1 MNKIKY
7 SSIIK
12 IKIMAIVLLSPFIFI
27 GCETTVIE
35 VNEVEFFI
43 TKTWK
48 IETVIVNGEEVI
60 DTDLTQY
67 RLELKDDF
75 TFTRITIDGKEETG
89 DWKLTAGLSQIILFV
104 GDPREERYLLIDLKV
119 RQMEIKLLQES
130 FKEGELDIRYFL
142 EPVKGQ

>member
-1 MNKIKY
+1 MHTKEKT
-7 SSIIK
+7 SSNQLFNMALLFII
-12 IKIMAIVLLSPFIFI
+12 AFGFW

-35 VNEVEFFI
+35 VNEAEFFI
-43 TKTWK
+43 TKNWK
-48 IETVIVNGEEVI
+48 IESVILNGDEVT

-75 TFTRITIDGKEETG
+75 TFNRITIDGIDESG
-89 DWKLTAGLSQIILFV
+89 DWKLTAGLSQIVLFV
-104 GDPREERYLLIDLKV
+104 GNPKEERYLLLDLKV

-130 FKEGELDIRYFL
+130 FKQGELDIRYFL

>member
-1 MNKIKY
+1 MSLKRY
-7 SSIIK
+7 SSTQSIRI
-12 IKIMAIVLLSPFIFI
+12 ALVLLVSFLFT

-43 TKTWK
+43 TKNWK
-48 IETVIVNGEEVI
+48 IESVIVNGEEVT

-75 TFTRITIDGKEETG
+75 TFTRTTIDGKEEAG

-130 FKEGELDIRYFL
+130 FKQGELDIRYFL

>member
-1 MNKIKY
+1 M
-7 SSIIK
+7 S
-12 IKIMAIVLLSPFIFI
+12 AIAKLLSHRAVRIAVGLIIITAFS

-35 VNEVEFFI
+35 VNEIEFFI
-43 TKTWK
+43 TKNWK
-48 IETVIVNGEEVI
+48 IESVIVNGDEVT
-60 DTDLTQY
+60 DTDLSLY

-75 TFTRITIDGKEETG
+75 TFNRTTIDGIKESG
-89 DWKLTAGLSQIILFV
+89 DWKLTAGLSQIVLFV

-130 FKEGELDIRYFL
+130 FKQGELDIRYFL

>member
-1 MNKIKY
+1 MKAISKL
-7 SSIIK
+7 SSYKNIR
-12 IKIMAIVLLSPFIFI
+12 MALLLFTALAFS

-43 TKTWK
+43 TKNWR
-48 IETVIVNGEEVI
+48 IESVIVNGDEVV
-60 DTDLTQY
+60 DTDLTKY

-75 TFTRITIDGKEETG
+75 TFNRTTIDGVEESG
-89 DWKLTAGLSQIILFV
+89 DWKLTAGLSQVVLFV
-104 GDPREERYLLIDLKV
+104 GDPREERYLLLDLKV

-130 FKEGELDIRYFL
+130 FKQGELDIRYFL

>member
-7 SSIIK
+7 SSIIR
-12 IKIMAIVLLSPFIFI
+12 IKIMAIVLLSPFIFS

>member
-1 MNKIKY
+1 MNYLIY
-7 SSIIK
+7 SSITRIK
-12 IKIMAIVLLSPFIFI
+12 QMALLLLAAFLFI

-130 FKEGELDIRYFL
+130 FKQGELDIRYFL

>member
-7 SSIIK
+7 SSIIR
-12 IKIMAIVLLSPFIFI
+12 IKIMAIVLLSPFIFN

-75 TFTRITIDGKEETG
+75 TFTRITIDGKEEKG